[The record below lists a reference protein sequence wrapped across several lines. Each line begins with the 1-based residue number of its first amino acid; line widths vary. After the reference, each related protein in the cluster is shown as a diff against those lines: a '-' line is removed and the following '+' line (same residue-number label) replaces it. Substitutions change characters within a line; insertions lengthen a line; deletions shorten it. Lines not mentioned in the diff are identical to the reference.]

1 MKHRVIVLAG
11 SLLLLAAGCSEPDS
25 KPNKSGG
32 GGSYSSSTPTA
43 STSGTSSATP
53 DTTTAAKPAAAP
65 SAQTGASASAAS
77 PTSAAPAPAP
87 KGYFEV
93 MKDGKTYVVASF
105 ASVQKVNAAT
115 AASATGLKWVEKTGP
130 NGEAVALESGVPDSS
145 EESLWGEYLK
155 SHPKK

>member
-1 MKHRVIVLAG
+1 MKHHVIVLAG
-11 SLLLLAAGCSEPDS
+11 SLLLSAAGCSEPDS

-32 GGSYSSSTPTA
+32 GGNYSSSTPTA
-43 STSGTSSATP
+43 SATGTTSAAP
-53 DTTTAAKPAAAP
+53 DTSAAAKPAGATGSAGSSAAAP
-65 SAQTGASASAAS
+65 TA
-77 PTSAAPAPAP
+77 APAP

-115 AASATGLKWVEKTGP
+115 AAGATGLKWVEKTGP